1 MDFKSYLIISITLE
15 LNFQHLNR
23 NMYLVLNFNK
33 IGCKYFLFIFQ
44 KAFLSLKSLCIWV
57 RWYYFICFCDYRHCC
72 TSCVGVHGLF
82 WGLFRYFKTRYFCQ
96 KLGKFKLLIHGDE
109 ECLFVC
115 SERWSL
121 LENDLSHC
129 RHLKGLCPV
138 CFLICLNWIIV
149 CILL

>member
-1 MDFKSYLIISITLE
+1 MTLFGRHGLISLCMYLISYLIISITLA

-96 KLGKFKLLIHGDE
+96 KLGTH
-109 ECLFVC
+109 C
-115 SERWSL
+115 S
-121 LENDLSHC
+121 
-129 RHLKGLCPV
+129 GLN
-138 CFLICLNWIIV
+138 LNTT
-149 CILL
+149 